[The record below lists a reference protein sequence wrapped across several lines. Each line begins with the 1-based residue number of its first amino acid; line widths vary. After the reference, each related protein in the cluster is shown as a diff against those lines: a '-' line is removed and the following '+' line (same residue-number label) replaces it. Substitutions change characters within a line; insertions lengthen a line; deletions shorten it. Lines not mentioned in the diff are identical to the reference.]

1 MKTEKVVLKNETGL
15 HARPASELTKLA
27 SKFKCDIKIKAEEK
41 EINPKSILSIMSAGV
56 KVNTELEII
65 CDGEDEEIAI
75 TELVQAFN
83 NKFGE

>member
-27 SKFKCDIKIKAEEK
+27 SKFKCEIKIKAGEK

-56 KVNTELEII
+56 KANTELEII
-65 CDGEDEEIAI
+65 CEGEDEETAI